1 MSFFRLSPFAFFLAL
16 VTSCGLRTQ
25 DPIRQSFLTPP
36 DSARPGVY
44 WYFMDGNLDRQAMT
58 ADLESMKQAGI
69 GYVLFLEVNVG
80 VPRGKV
86 DMLSDEWQVLF
97 RHAVKEC
104 ERLGIRLIMGS
115 GPGWAGSGGPWVKPE
130 ESMLHLVASSTE
142 VKGPISYTGVLPMPE
157 NERPFFGEGSVPE
170 NFKKIRSDYYQ
181 DKFVLAFPTPAVQME
196 TLRIDEKALYQR
208 APYTSQPGVVPYIPM
223 AGSYEETPGAAIDRD
238 NIINLTGK
246 MNPDGTLSWEVPPGK
261 WTILRFGTRNNGAI
275 TRPAPVPGLGF
286 EVDKFDTAA
295 FDKHFDAYIG
305 KLIRKSE
312 PKKGPTGGGWT
323 MIHIDSWEMG
333 AQNWSP
339 RFREEFQ
346 KRRGYDPLPFL
357 PAYTGLIVG
366 SEEITERFLWDL
378 RQTSNELILEN
389 HAGRFKTLG
398 QKYGMRLSIEP
409 YDMNPAADLDLGG
422 VADVPMCE
430 FWSDGFGFNSAF
442 SCIEATSIAHILG
455 KPVVAAE
462 AFTAGHDEAWKQH
475 PGSMKN
481 QGDWAFAMGINR
493 VVYHTFAHKPY
504 GDNLLPGVTMG
515 PYGVHWD
522 RGQTWWEMSDAYHL
536 YMTRCQYLLSQ
547 GTPVADILYLAPEG
561 APQVFRAPASAL
573 DGTEVLPDKKGFSFD
588 GCSPLFLIRDA
599 SVKDGR
605 IVFPGGASYA
615 VLILPDIPTMTPELL
630 TKISE
635 LANAGAKIIGNPPIK
650 SPSLS
655 GYPDCDSVIKTLA
668 SAMQNL
674 QGLTHTTH
682 THTQTQLGGLGR
694 VSDKPALET
703 RRISGTES
711 EKKRTFMGKITEPEP
726 LKELYPN
733 YDTIAQLLKT
743 SGLTEDFTASGA
755 IRYHH
760 RSLPDREVYFIS
772 NRTDQAVNDVCR
784 FRDGTL
790 KPELWDA
797 VTGVIRPLEEGRKTE
812 GGISLNIT
820 LEPYQSYFVIF
831 YPDDSVTRHASRVTD
846 PTPDFPLH
854 ATEFTLNG
862 PWTVSFD
869 TAWGGPAKIVLDKLE
884 DWSKRPEEGIRYYSG
899 TARYSIGFDVPDLTA
914 EKMRNGIYL
923 DLGVVKNMARVTLN
937 GKDLGV
943 MWTSPWR
950 INISKAIRYK
960 SNTLEVEVVNLW
972 INRLIGDEHLP
983 DDGIKDG
990 RWPDWLLNGTART
1003 SGRYTFTTHRF
1014 YGKDSPL
1021 AESGLVGPVKI
1032 AVTE

>member
-1 MSFFRLSPFAFFLAL
+1 MPNFRLLPFALCLLLAQ
-16 VTSCGLRTQ
+16 SCGLRNQ
-25 DPIRQSFLTPP
+25 DPLRQSFLTPP

-44 WYFMDGNLDRQAMT
+44 WYFMDGNLDAGAMT

-86 DMLSDEWQVLF
+86 DMLSDEWQDLF

-130 ESMLHLVASSTE
+130 ESMLHLVASTTE
-142 VKGPISYTGVLPMPE
+142 VKGPIVYSGVLPVPE

-181 DKFVLAFPTPAVQME
+181 DKFVLAFPTPSVLKE
-196 TLRIDEKALYQR
+196 ISLIDEKALYQR
-208 APYTSQPGVVPYIPM
+208 APYTSQPGVIPYIPM
-223 AGSYEETPGAAIDRD
+223 AGSYTETPGAAIDRD
-238 NIINLTGK
+238 KIIDLTGK

-357 PAYTGLIVG
+357 PAYTGRIVG

-378 RQTSNELILEN
+378 RQTSNELIIEN

-442 SCIEATSIAHILG
+442 SCIEATSIAHVLG

-504 GDNLLPGVTMG
+504 GDQLRPGVTMG

-536 YMTRCQYLLSQ
+536 YMTRCQLLLSQ

-573 DGTEVLPDKKGFSFD
+573 DGTDVLPDKKGFSFD

-615 VLILPDIPTMTPELL
+615 VLVLPDIPTMTPELL

-635 LANAGAKIIGNPPIK
+635 LANAGAKIIGNPPEK

-655 GYPDCDSVIKTLA
+655 GWPGCDSTIKTLA
-668 SAMQNL
+668 EGIWA
-674 QGLTHTTH
+674 QGH
-682 THTQTQLGGLGR
+682 GGTGAQGHGGPGAGI
-694 VSDKPALET
+694 PAFAGMT
-703 RRISGTES
+703 RSGCHPGES
-711 EKKRTFMGKITEPEP
+711 RDLLFPC
-726 LKELYPN
+726 
-733 YDTIAQLLKT
+733 YDSIAQLLKT
-743 SGLTEDFTASGA
+743 SGLSEDFTASGA
-755 IRYHH
+755 IRYNH
-760 RSLPDREVYFIS
+760 RSLSDREIYFIS
-772 NRTDQAVNDVCR
+772 NRTNQLVNDVCT

-797 VTGVIRPLEEGRKTE
+797 VTGITRPLPEARKTE
-812 GGISLNIT
+812 SGISLNIS
-820 LEPYQSYFVIF
+820 LEPYQSYFVVF
-831 YPDDSVTRHASRVTD
+831 YPDDTISHPASRVTD
-846 PTPDFPLH
+846 PASRVTLPASRVTDPAPNFPLH
-854 ATEFTLNG
+854 TAELTLNG

-869 TAWGGPAKIVLDKLE
+869 TAWGGPAQVTFDRLE
-884 DWSKRPEEGIRYYSG
+884 DWTKRPEEGIRYYSG

-914 EKMRNGIYL
+914 EKMRTGIYL

-943 MWTSPWR
+943 IWTSPWR
-950 INISKAIRYK
+950 VNISKAIRHK
-960 SNTLEVEVVNLW
+960 GNTLEVEVVNLW

-983 DDGIKDG
+983 DDGIRNG
-990 RWPDWLLNGTART
+990 QWPDWLLNSTART

-1021 AESGLVGPVKI
+1021 AESGLLGPVRI
-1032 AVTE
+1032 TN